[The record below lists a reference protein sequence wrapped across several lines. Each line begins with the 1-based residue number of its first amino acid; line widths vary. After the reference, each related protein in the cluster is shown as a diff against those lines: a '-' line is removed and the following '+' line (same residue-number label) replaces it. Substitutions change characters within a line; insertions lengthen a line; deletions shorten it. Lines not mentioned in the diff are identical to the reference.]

1 MEIEHF
7 EDIEAWQPTPVC
19 RCTGKRELA
28 RKVYR
33 YMRSTR
39 RPTVNYE
46 PDNLSSY
53 KQSIHIY
60 FQNSWL
66 KCLLLP
72 FSAFML
78 IINSFIIKL
87 QWKQIKWRAEKYR
100 IRQVTNREL

>member
-1 MEIEHF
+1 LHLSAVAQAGVNWLEKF
-7 EDIEAWQPTPVC
+7 TVN
-19 RCTGKRELA
+19 
-28 RKVYR
+28 
-33 YMRSTR
+33 MRSTR

-53 KQSIHIY
+53 KQSIYIY